1 MLKEI
6 NIYGAGGIA
15 REIIKIIKESNID
28 IKINVVV
35 TKLDNNFDRCENY
48 KVDLYLLLQYQEKR
62 EII

>member
-15 REIIKIIKESNID
+15 REIIKIMIGVKIIKYTS
-28 IKINVVV
+28 
-35 TKLDNNFDRCENY
+35 TKNLFRILIL
-48 KVDLYLLLQYQEKR
+48 VDLHLLLQYQEKR